1 MNLNATIL
9 GQMISFILFIWFCM
23 KYIWPKIILIIE
35 DRQKMIVQEF
45 SNIEKQKENLKI
57 MYNES
62 KKIINQSKKEA
73 INIIKQ
79 ANQEKVIILEKAIL
93 SAMKKKKQVLL
104 QAQSE
109 IKIQE
114 IQLKKKLTNEIST
127 LVSIMTKKIL
137 VQFINQKNQ
146 KYDIENMIK
155 NL

>member
-45 SNIEKQKENLKI
+45 SNIEKQKEDLKI
-57 MYNES
+57 MHNES